1 MEYSASLG
9 QLPGSPYPVVGWLD
23 INWWTTTTFHGR
35 TRAYDMAFAGQG
47 PVTGN
52 ACTSSGSLPLI
63 GVRKLG
69 VDTANTGFRTTVAK
83 THANAIAI
91 AAFAFTPAPA
101 VDLSPFGFTG
111 CTAYVDPVVTFAQ
124 VTGATG
130 IDRGYAA
137 IDLPYPLSPA
147 AVGTEVFAQWLVLE
161 PATGNYAA
169 TQRHSIRLQ

>member
-1 MEYSASLG
+1 
-9 QLPGSPYPVVGWLD
+9 
-23 INWWTTTTFHGR
+23 
-35 TRAYDMAFAGQG
+35 
-47 PVTGN
+47 
-52 ACTSSGSLPLI
+52 
-63 GVRKLG
+63 VRKLG